1 MSTWGA
7 INPVADFPTSADEAA
22 GNVGRAAQTET
33 DESDEDMKAPAP
45 AAAVVAMKPARVR
58 ARASSTLTKTPRL
71 ADMPAAFFAELDGKW
86 LSSYDLGAVYPAT
99 ALTPTATAVLAV
111 HAAAVYDAAVA
122 AGMRPLGI
130 APANCRGGKYAH
142 ALPGNPPRIYAGMA
156 KLPHQPATKFSIL

>member
-1 MSTWGA
+1 MWCAVGA
-7 INPVADFPTSADEAA
+7 ADFPTNADEAA
-22 GNVGRAAQTET
+22 GNVGAHAAQTDTEA
-33 DESDEDMKAPAP
+33 D
-45 AAAVVAMKPARVR
+45 AAVVAKASPAAVAVVAAKPARVR
-58 ARASSTLTKTPRL
+58 ARASSTNAPRL

-86 LSSYDLGAVYPAT
+86 LSSYDLGAAYPAA
-99 ALTPTATAVLAV
+99 ALKPTAASVLSV

-130 APANCRGGKYAH
+130 APANCRGGKYTH